1 MQQKKPD
8 FFVIASGKTTS
19 VEYFVKKC
27 FSYVG
32 LDYKKYIKIDKKLFR
47 PVKNSPLKGNTSKAR
62 RTFGFKNKTSI
73 DDLIE
78 IMMNS
83 ELKKYNGQ

>member
-32 LDYKKYIKIDKKLFR
+32 LDYRKHIKIDKTLFR
-47 PVKNSPLKGNTSKAR
+47 PIKNSPLKRNTSKAR
-62 RTFGFKNKTSI
+62 RVFGFKNKTSI
-73 DDLIE
+73 DDLIG
-78 IMMNS
+78 IMMDS
-83 ELKKYNGQ
+83 ELNKYNG